1 MTTEELR
8 ETARRLLERD
18 CAAQGI
24 EPVVT
29 DPVMLAEVVVL
40 LRPIPTRGQR
50 PEVIAVNRPPDGR
63 GRGPPG
69 TRPPPDHR
77 DQRTPIVDDQAS
89 RFVDA
94 LWGDGLGW
102 ACLATLDGG
111 QWQEHFYRWP
121 ARRRPPRPRPEG
133 RRHGRC
139 LCGPALRPERRRR
152 KATAIPG
159 TWAWADLDVV
169 PEETVDRLALLGAM
183 TVASRSPRSF
193 HAYLPLA
200 SAAEDADAL
209 EHLNRRLGRH
219 LGADAKHYGS
229 AVLRLPGTFNRKAP
243 SLPQP

>member
-1 MTTEELR
+1 VASGRNTS
-8 ETARRLLERD
+8 TA
-18 CAAQGI
+18 
-24 EPVVT
+24 
-29 DPVMLAEVVVL
+29 
-40 LRPIPTRGQR
+40 
-50 PEVIAVNRPPDGR
+50 
-63 GRGPPG
+63 GPPG
-69 TRPPPDHR
+69 
-77 DQRTPIVDDQAS
+77 DDLLAH
-89 RFVDA
+89 A
-94 LWGDGLGW
+94 LKAAGTADVYV
-102 ACLATLDGG
+102 A
-111 QWQEHFYRWP
+111 
-121 ARRRPPRPRPEG
+121 
-133 RRHGRC
+133 
-139 LCGPALRPERRRR
+139 PALRPERRRR

-193 HAYLPLA
+193 PAYLPLA